1 MDRNGTSKLKR
12 GKNKE
17 MKPTVLISSTIL
29 AIITVME
36 LSQASQAL
44 ITPVSVKSTVNQEV
58 SMLFPSDISMRQCR
72 DTNGGRYACP
82 RLVLPLDGAE

>member
-17 MKPTVLISSTIL
+17 MKPTVLISSIIL
-29 AIITVME
+29 ATITV
-36 LSQASQAL
+36 LGLGQASQAL
-44 ITPVSVKSTVNQEV
+44 STPATVKSTVNNEV
-58 SMLFPSDISMRQCR
+58 SMLFPSNLSMRQCR

>member
-1 MDRNGTSKLKR
+1 
-12 GKNKE
+12 
-17 MKPTVLISSTIL
+17 MKPTVLISSIIL

-44 ITPVSVKSTVNQEV
+44 TTPATVKSTVNNEV
-58 SMLFPSDISMRQCR
+58 LMLFPSNLSMRQCR

-82 RLVLPLDGAE
+82 RFVLPQDSAE

>member
-1 MDRNGTSKLKR
+1 
-12 GKNKE
+12 

-44 ITPVSVKSTVNQEV
+44 TTPATVKSIVNSEV
-58 SMLFPSDISMRQCR
+58 SMLFPSNLSMRQCR

>member
-1 MDRNGTSKLKR
+1 
-12 GKNKE
+12 

-58 SMLFPSDISMRQCR
+58 SMLFPSNLSMRRQCR

-82 RLVLPLDGAE
+82 RLVLPLDDAE

>member
-1 MDRNGTSKLKR
+1 
-12 GKNKE
+12 

-36 LSQASQAL
+36 LSQASPAL
-44 ITPVSVKSTVNQEV
+44 TSPVSVESTVNKEV
-58 SMLFPSDISMRQCR
+58 SMLFPSNLSMRQCR
-72 DTNGGRYACP
+72 DIDGGRYACP

>member
-1 MDRNGTSKLKR
+1 
-12 GKNKE
+12 
-17 MKPTVLISSTIL
+17 MKPTVLISSIIL
-29 AIITVME
+29 AIITVMD

-44 ITPVSVKSTVNQEV
+44 TTPATVKSTVNNEV
-58 SMLFPSDISMRQCR
+58 SMLFPSNLSMRQCR